1 MSSRTCATFELP
13 AWLLGKSRAAD
24 PAAEA
29 ARDERRRRREGKPR
43 EDEGLTHGDPAY
55 SFPGTWCLPAP
66 EEVGSV
72 LCTDRTEAEVEELV
86 ERWKRYLHPR
96 AQNFYKLDEVLRNIA
111 RQLPRGED
119 PIAGSKTGCVFW
131 RGDTELSDAGTDY
144 ESVTIIDCYDG
155 KRKIFTNRL
164 LAFLFATSE
173 SMSVLE
179 KLYVLNRP
187 FVMGCTNQLCVNP
200 SHVYMSGAQLRVCS
214 PVVRF

>member
-1 MSSRTCATFELP
+1 M
-13 AWLLGKSRAAD
+13 
-24 PAAEA
+24 
-29 ARDERRRRREGKPR
+29 
-43 EDEGLTHGDPAY
+43 
-55 SFPGTWCLPAP
+55 
-66 EEVGSV
+66 

-131 RGDTELSDAGTDY
+131 RGDTELSDAGTDH

-173 SMSVLE
+173 SMSDLMPVP
-179 KLYVLNRP
+179 NRP

-200 SHVYMSGAQLRVCS
+200 SHVYTSGAPLRVCS
-214 PVVRF
+214 PVVRFKLDLADMARLLATQHIGGAIEEAQQDAAGAPVDQT